1 MAKHTH
7 KYRHKNPIYSYLNP
21 ARIMTNLVTCR
32 RDAKH
37 AAPQECLQLLAWS
50 ALVLR
55 HLDAGEAKKA
65 VTKLVHCQVPA
76 CSSNAHWRMGF
87 FFISFLNYFYFRNC
101 RIWTFSVFRAC
112 RHSVGPSCCL
122 CLTSLAQADGCFAC
136 LV

>member
-1 MAKHTH
+1 M
-7 KYRHKNPIYSYLNP
+7 
-21 ARIMTNLVTCR
+21 TCR

-76 CSSNAHWRMGF
+76 CSSNDQMISLLFLFSRLSDLDF
-87 FFISFLNYFYFRNC
+87 F
-101 RIWTFSVFRAC
+101 
-112 RHSVGPSCCL
+112 L
-122 CLTSLAQADGCFAC
+122 CFVHAGTRWA
-136 LV
+136 